1 MEKNKP
7 DGERVRKNTSS
18 EKNTKID
25 REIIEKIRIYGTKS
39 PDKISQRIRELDKE
53 WDIERVLEVNM
64 SVLALTGIA
73 LTIFVHLYWLILP
86 TIVLLFFLQHALQ
99 GWCPPIPVFRAF
111 KVRTRPEI
119 DREKYALKA
128 LRGDFRDI
136 YINPENAEFAFEAVK
151 KR

>member
-1 MEKNKP
+1 M
-7 DGERVRKNTSS
+7 RKNTSS

-25 REIIEKIRIYGTKS
+25 REIIANIRTYAAKG
-39 PDKISQRIRELDKE
+39 PAGISERIRELDQE
-53 WDIERVLEVNM
+53 WDIERTLEINM

-73 LTIFVHLYWLILP
+73 LAVFVNLYWLILP
-86 TIVLLFFLQHALQ
+86 AVVLLFFLQHALQ

-151 KR
+151 KQ